1 MSRLSGD
8 EQKHSNGHSAAPYTA
23 EHEMSRVDAI
33 QKIRTAGS
41 VSMDAQLFEK
51 LYLSPKNHVK
61 GDLRSIVGNPTP
73 L

>member
-1 MSRLSGD
+1 
-8 EQKHSNGHSAAPYTA
+8 
-23 EHEMSRVDAI
+23 MSRVDAI

>member
-1 MSRLSGD
+1 MSSLSGD
-8 EQKHSNGHSAAPYTA
+8 EQKHSNGHSALYTA
-23 EHEMSRVDAI
+23 EHEVSRADAI

-51 LYLSPKNHVK
+51 LYLSPKNQVK
-61 GDLRSIVGNPTP
+61 GDLRAIVGNPTP

>member
-1 MSRLSGD
+1 MSSLSGD
-8 EQKHSNGHSAAPYTA
+8 EQKHSSGHSALYAP
-23 EHEMSRVDAI
+23 EHEISRADAI

-51 LYLSPKNHVK
+51 LYLSPKNQVK
-61 GDLRSIVGNPTP
+61 GDLRSVVGNPTP